1 MHNYLIYST
10 TEKCKRQTGKQVGTN
25 LLPYSRRSRCQKKKK
40 IMNGNSSAWS
50 QYLYVSNFYSVDRS
64 INFPTP
70 CISIPAKQRTY
81 KRYEITKLKNGPPL
95 YKLSTSGMFSFF
107 IRCFERFLSPS
118 CSVYSLRQNL
128 CLWQNVRSVRKIGE
142 KKCITKQFGCLLY
155 M

>member
-1 MHNYLIYST
+1 MQ
-10 TEKCKRQTGKQVGTN
+10 KAKGKQVGTN
-25 LLPYSRRSRCQKKKK
+25 LLPYSRRSRRQKKK

-64 INFPTP
+64 INFPIP

-81 KRYEITKLKNGPPL
+81 KRYEITKLKNGPLL

-107 IRCFERFLSPS
+107 IRCFEHFLSSS

-128 CLWQNVRSVRKIGE
+128 CLWQNARSVRKIGE
-142 KKCITKQFGCLLY
+142 KNAYAMFGCLLY